1 MLLRL
6 KGRGL
11 LFLVTVFFSRGPLLF
26 LFVPKGP
33 EYRLHAM
40 VFLSR
45 SLAIMTLYY
54 YEEIHQIQEPI
65 YLGNL
70 AIVFLALAGASL
82 ASWSVGE
89 NRSGSITDPG
99 FGVHPAVQ
107 FFFSFL
113 QMAGIAGC
121 LFGLRRYSIMFY
133 FCFVLQLNP
142 FIMTLIR
149 KNLCS
154 KKVGVTFYGAMLV
167 GGLIVGE
174 LELQRYPG
182 VTYNHR
188 VCQDLIM
195 HSATLLRL
203 GPRLP
208 VLKYIQNNKF
218 VMWLLL
224 GLLLQKIRPHFDQ
237 AGEGGLSDE
246 VIFIHRLL
254 VVSTLTLWTW
264 KGFVRGR
271 IGVNVEKKKEV

>member
-1 MLLRL
+1 
-6 KGRGL
+6 
-11 LFLVTVFFSRGPLLF
+11 
-26 LFVPKGP
+26 
-33 EYRLHAM
+33 M

-54 YEEIHQIQEPI
+54 YEEINQIQTPI

-89 NRSGSITDPG
+89 NRSRSITDPG

-113 QMAGIAGC
+113 QMAGVSGC
-121 LFGLRRYSIMFY
+121 LFGLRCYSIMFY
-133 FCFVLQLNP
+133 FCFLLQMTP
-142 FIMTLIR
+142 FSMTLIR
-149 KNLCS
+149 KHLCS
-154 KKVGVTFYGAMLV
+154 KKVAVTLYGAMLV

-182 VTYNHR
+182 VAYNHR

-208 VLKYIQNNKF
+208 LLKYIQNNKF

-224 GLLLQKIRPHFDQ
+224 GLLLQKIRPYFDQ